1 MRIRPRQISYEQDI
15 DFGGNGPEQQRAV
28 TAGKAGQPGEI
39 GAAALSVP
47 ATSRIRRW
55 ALCGPCLLDNQCAE
69 AALSAC
75 SAELSGAL

>member
-28 TAGKAGQPGEI
+28 TAGEAGQPGD
-39 GAAALSVP
+39 ALSVP
-47 ATSRIRRW
+47 RTSRVRRW
-55 ALCGPCLLDNQCAE
+55 ALCGPCLLASQCAE

-75 SAELSGAL
+75 GAELSGAP